1 MEDQL
6 KNQLKRFS
14 GNLKFTVSKFS
25 EVIKVI
31 EQEKQS
37 HNVSYS
43 STDLLNALTIF
54 LHILKNVSRNIGRL
68 NSENSERKAKL
79 LIDFITKHFL

>member
-1 MEDQL
+1 MED
-6 KNQLKRFS
+6 QLKRFS

-31 EQEKQS
+31 EKEKQS
-37 HNVSYS
+37 QKVSYS

-54 LHILKNVSRNIGRL
+54 LHILKNVSKSIGRL
-68 NSENSERKAKL
+68 NSQNSERKAKL

>member
-1 MEDQL
+1 MED
-6 KNQLKRFS
+6 QLKRFS
-14 GNLKFTVSKFS
+14 GNLRFTVSKFS

-31 EQEKQS
+31 EEEKQS
-37 HNVSYS
+37 QKVSYS

-54 LHILKNVSRNIGRL
+54 LHILKNVSRSIGRL
-68 NSENSERKAKL
+68 NSQNSERKAKL